1 MSQTGSIRIWL
12 LLAAGLMV
20 LAAVAAG
27 GMGYVVVRSIRSSGA
42 YQKAVEELRRHP
54 AAGEA
59 LGEPIAEGWLP
70 TGSVNVT
77 GPAGEAKLAI
87 PVRGSKGQG
96 TLYVEAVKR
105 ADEWKM
111 TLLQLQPPSGARID
125 LLAGAEHRALV
136 RGCEGGKAAD
146 CNALAVALAVSQGV
160 ERDPAAAHRLF
171 RKACDLHDPEA
182 CSNLGLAYANGWGV
196 DKDLARAAALFEQA
210 CTGQYLAACVDLGAL
225 HLTGSGVAE
234 DVVRAATFFKRGCD
248 GHIARACSNLGVLYQ
263 RGLSVPKDLARA
275 AALYKQGCDGGHP
288 LGCTNLAELE
298 SRARK

>member
-1 MSQTGSIRIWL
+1 MSQTSVRTWL
-12 LLAAGLMV
+12 LLAAGFIAL
-20 LAAVAAG
+20 LAFAAG
-27 GMGYVVVRSIRSSGA
+27 SCGYGVVRSIRSSGA

-54 AAGEA
+54 VARDA

-87 PVRGSKGQG
+87 PVRGPKGGG
-96 TLYVEAVKR
+96 TLYLEAVKR
-105 ADEWKM
+105 ADEWEM
-111 TLLQLQPPSGARID
+111 TLLQLQPPTGARID

-136 RGCEGGKAAD
+136 RGCEGGKATD
-146 CNALAVALAVSQGV
+146 CNALAVALAVGKGV
-160 ERDPAAAHRLF
+160 ESDPAGASRLF

-210 CTGQYLAACVDLGAL
+210 CGEQFLPACVDLGAL
-225 HLTGSGVAE
+225 QLTGSGVAK

-263 RGLSVPKDLARA
+263 RGLTVPKDLARA

>member
-1 MSQTGSIRIWL
+1 MAMSQTGSIRIWL

-54 AAGEA
+54 AVGEA

-96 TLYVEAVKR
+96 TLYLEAVKR
-105 ADEWKM
+105 ADEWEM

-125 LLAGAEHRALV
+125 CWRVPSTGRSFEAAKAER
-136 RGCEGGKAAD
+136 
-146 CNALAVALAVSQGV
+146 
-160 ERDPAAAHRLF
+160 P
-171 RKACDLHDPEA
+171 PI
-182 CSNLGLAYANGWGV
+182 
-196 DKDLARAAALFEQA
+196 
-210 CTGQYLAACVDLGAL
+210 
-225 HLTGSGVAE
+225 
-234 DVVRAATFFKRGCD
+234 ATR
-248 GHIARACSNLGVLYQ
+248 S
-263 RGLSVPKDLARA
+263 LSRSP
-275 AALYKQGCDGGHP
+275 
-288 LGCTNLAELE
+288 
-298 SRARK
+298 